1 MLALTCLK
9 TCYGNVSNGIGV
21 PFLVFFS
28 FTNKVILKLTQK
40 GYPGPFYQSL
50 KEKWGQQVLSL
61 SSGLVERYG
70 KDQRKPCLLSQ
81 GNRKL
86 ASSTVE
92 VSKQLRGRKW
102 EVGLQRIREKTQCQG
117 EHVHVFGQYQEK
129 IEKQEKLC
137 FQSRTQKCRQLYL
150 HCRECVSTCVG
161 GVLSHC
167 PFTMII
173 VLVSSQQV
181 FTGLS
186 LLEGW
191 SLAGGLKVR

>member
-50 KEKWGQQVLSL
+50 REKRGQQVLSL

-81 GNRKL
+81 GKRKL
-86 ASSTVE
+86 ASSTEE

-102 EVGLQRIREKTQCQG
+102 EVGLQRIREKNRVSRKVCSSFWPVSGKDRKTG
-117 EHVHVFGQYQEK
+117 EV
-129 IEKQEKLC
+129 
-137 FQSRTQKCRQLYL
+137 
-150 HCRECVSTCVG
+150 
-161 GVLSHC
+161 
-167 PFTMII
+167 M
-173 VLVSSQQV
+173 
-181 FTGLS
+181 
-186 LLEGW
+186 LLEKN
-191 SLAGGLKVR
+191 SEMQAALPAL